1 MNRPYN
7 RKDAMPWTKA
17 DRENVLEAMREII
30 DGKRVVSVTTADRSE
45 TRQMTTLKELED
57 LLTSIDGLVTARPRL
72 LRSRY
77 NKGL

>member
-1 MNRPYN
+1 
-7 RKDAMPWTKA
+7 MPWTKA

-45 TRQMTTLKELED
+45 TRQITTLKELED
-57 LLTSIDGLVTARPRL
+57 LLTSIDGLVTSRPRL

>member
-1 MNRPYN
+1 
-7 RKDAMPWTKA
+7 MPWTQA

-30 DGKRVVSVTTADRSE
+30 DGKRVVMLTTADRSE
-45 TRQMTTLKELED
+45 TRQAATIKD
-57 LLTSIDGLVTARPRL
+57 LQDILDIIDAVTAPRPRL